1 MYLLNEFARTVGA
14 KDKKDRK
21 RKALQIAGGIAGAA
35 LLGGLAYKNKGKLG
49 QLFKKKPLA
58 TVAKE
63 TPKPMLALPAAGQS
77 SSPINKV
84 KNELDDIFIEF
95 SENMYLLNSFSRKQ
109 RKDKGNKRQPYNK
122 LSTKVKNTNTKM
134 LYESYGG
141 DKAASELANNPN
153 NKLNKTLAKQYL
165 RDVATSYD
173 KANYEDKDVNVGL
186 NKVNKKYNKYFK

>member
-1 MYLLNEFARTVGA
+1 MYLLS
-14 KDKKDRK
+14 
-21 RKALQIAGGIAGAA
+21 L
-35 LLGGLAYKNKGKLG
+35 
-49 QLFKKKPLA
+49 
-58 TVAKE
+58 
-63 TPKPMLALPAAGQS
+63 
-77 SSPINKV
+77 
-84 KNELDDIFIEF
+84 
-95 SENMYLLNSFSRKQ
+95 FSRKQ

-165 RDVATSYD
+165 RDMATNYD
-173 KANYEDKDVNVGL
+173 KDNYEGKDVNVGL